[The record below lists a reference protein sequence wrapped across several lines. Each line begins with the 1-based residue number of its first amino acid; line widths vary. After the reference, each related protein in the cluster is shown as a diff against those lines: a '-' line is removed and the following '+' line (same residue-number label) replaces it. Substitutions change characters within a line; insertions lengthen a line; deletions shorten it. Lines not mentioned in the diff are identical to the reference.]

1 MKYRVITA
9 AAVLTAAAVCIGA
22 LTLVFY
28 RHAQVEKW
36 MEKPLSLPDSF
47 LITAH
52 TGCLGTKANSLDSLR
67 AALESGA
74 NAVEFDVRFQTDGTP
89 VLSHDAVQDYGKS
102 PRLADAFAL
111 IAQKDGVQVNLDL
124 KQTDHLPE
132 IARLGNC
139 LLYTSPSPRDRS
151 VSRMPSS
158 A

>member
-52 TGCLGTKANSLDSLR
+52 TG
-67 AALESGA
+67 
-74 NAVEFDVRFQTDGTP
+74 
-89 VLSHDAVQDYGKS
+89 
-102 PRLADAFAL
+102 
-111 IAQKDGVQVNLDL
+111 
-124 KQTDHLPE
+124 
-132 IARLGNC
+132 
-139 LLYTSPSPRDRS
+139 
-151 VSRMPSS
+151 
-158 A
+158 

>member
-28 RHAQVEKW
+28 GHAQVEKW

-74 NAVEFDVRFQTDGTP
+74 KRCG
-89 VLSHDAVQDYGKS
+89 
-102 PRLADAFAL
+102 
-111 IAQKDGVQVNLDL
+111 I
-124 KQTDHLPE
+124 
-132 IARLGNC
+132 
-139 LLYTSPSPRDRS
+139 
-151 VSRMPSS
+151 
-158 A
+158 

>member
-74 NAVEFDVRFQTDGTP
+74 NAVEFDV
-89 VLSHDAVQDYGKS
+89 
-102 PRLADAFAL
+102 AF
-111 IAQKDGVQVNLDL
+111 KR
-124 KQTDHLPE
+124 T
-132 IARLGNC
+132 ARRC
-139 LLYTSPSPRDRS
+139 
-151 VSRMPSS
+151 SRMTLCRIMEKAPGWPTLLRSLRRRMGFK
-158 A
+158 